1 MEVRITTVGSASFP
15 YTSLFDA
22 YTVSTTVP
30 QVPTLIENVTLGPD
44 RSGISYNTLERLPI

>member
-1 MEVRITTVGSASFP
+1 MTTVGSASFP

-30 QVPTLIENVTLGPD
+30 QVTTLIENVTLGPD
-44 RSGISYNTLERLPI
+44 RSRISYNTLERLPI